1 MYCETNVHVECV
13 RWMIVACVV
22 CSACCAEKAFYVF
35 ILMSHVI
42 YESYVRFVDLHNV
55 THLTRFRKRTVTSY
69 VVTSTELYS
78 RAREVCT
85 LPRPMPMEVGA
96 CQLSRAHDRPSV
108 KPSVTAAAP

>member
-42 YESYVRFVDLHNV
+42 YMNRNSIRRFTQRNPSYAIPQTYGNLLRRYVNRAIQPSEGGLH
-55 THLTRFRKRTVTSY
+55 TAKAHAHGGWSMS
-69 VVTSTELYS
+69 VVTSS
-78 RAREVCT
+78 
-85 LPRPMPMEVGA
+85 
-96 CQLSRAHDRPSV
+96 RPSLC
-108 KPSVTAAAP
+108 

>member
-42 YESYVRFVDLHNV
+42 YMNREFDSSIYNV
-55 THLTRFRKRTVTSY
+55 
-69 VVTSTELYS
+69 
-78 RAREVCT
+78 
-85 LPRPMPMEVGA
+85 
-96 CQLSRAHDRPSV
+96 
-108 KPSVTAAAP
+108 

>member
-42 YESYVRFVDLHNV
+42 YDIVIRFVDLQRNPSYDSANV
-55 THLTRFRKRTVTSY
+55 R
-69 VVTSTELYS
+69 
-78 RAREVCT
+78 
-85 LPRPMPMEVGA
+85 
-96 CQLSRAHDRPSV
+96 
-108 KPSVTAAAP
+108 